1 MPPRVQ
7 LTEDAPISPQER
19 EASGWRGARSRT
31 DGAAASASGGDALLF
46 ATSEAAEGGP
56 AALLDVLGTT
66 VLERLLDQLA
76 GLGVR
81 RAWVVTRPAWRAAV
95 EAAAHRVEVTIVVS
109 QDVSEDLKLTAEIAG
124 EARGPLVVGSAHT
137 VTHGEALAGLLT
149 DPRIASGVLST
160 PAPARA
166 PEAFQIT
173 SRGARVV
180 SSASPYHR
188 VTNPTGYFLG
198 PLKVD
203 ARDLERLVGASRELA
218 KLTAELPERW
228 AGEPEQRVNEWRLR
242 RWRVAVQ
249 QETGIWPR
257 PADLPDPAAIT
268 LDAATEREIALRRRA
283 AKDDPV
289 PLLLAGLVRAQVDV
303 FSANLREFFHATP
316 LSREAA
322 ERVGEELRRSN
333 EGRVLLD
340 AAVKGSDGFFTTFF
354 VSPYSKYIARFA
366 ARRGWTPNAVS
377 TASLLIGVAAAASF
391 AAGTRASLIAGAIL
405 LQISFTVD
413 CVDGQLARYT
423 RTFSRLGGWLDSV
436 FDRAKEYLV
445 YAGLA
450 VGSSRGF
457 DEDVWLLAAAALA
470 LQTVRHMSDFAY
482 VAGQRQT
489 IFSVPALPLEQP
501 EDFLLTAGPGA
512 NPSEAAAVRARVAA
526 DPTPRQRLV
535 LRTVGAARALLR
547 SSWLRWGNR
556 IVRLPIGER
565 FALISLT
572 AAIASPRLTFVAL
585 LVWGGVATIFALTV
599 RFLISYALPRRLV
612 RAVLK

>member
-1 MPPRVQ
+1 MPPRIQ
-7 LTEDAPISPQER
+7 LTEDAPLSPLER
-19 EASGWRGARSRT
+19 EASGRRAAGSET
-31 DGAAASASGGDALLF
+31 DGATPSGSGDALLF

-56 AALLDVLGTT
+56 AALLEVLGAP
-66 VLERLLDQLA
+66 VLGRLLDQLA

-81 RAWVVTRPAWRAAV
+81 RAWVVTRPEWRAAV
-95 EAAAHRVEVTIVVS
+95 EAAADRADVTVVAS
-109 QDVSEDLKLTAEIAG
+109 EGVGQDLRLTAEIAR
-124 EARGPLVVGSAHT
+124 EARGPLVVGNAHT

-149 DPRIASGVLST
+149 DPRITSGVLST
-160 PAPARA
+160 PAPMKAL
-166 PEAFQIT
+166 EAFQIT

-180 SSASPYHR
+180 SAGSPYHR
-188 VTNPTGYFLG
+188 VTTPTGYFLG

-203 ARDLERLVGASRELA
+203 ARDLECLVDAARELA
-218 KLTAELPERW
+218 VLATDRPERW
-228 AGEPEQRVNEWRLR
+228 AAVPEHCAGEWRLR
-242 RWRVAVQ
+242 RWRVAVER
-249 QETGIWPR
+249 ETGIARR
-257 PADLPDPAAIT
+257 PADLPDPASIQ
-268 LDAATEREIALRRRA
+268 LDAAAEQEIALRRRA

-289 PLLLAGLVRAQVDV
+289 PLLLVGLVRAQVDV
-303 FSANLREFFHATP
+303 FSANVREFFHAAP

-322 ERVGEELRRSN
+322 ARAGEELRRSN

-377 TASLLIGVAAAASF
+377 TVSLVIGVAAAASF
-391 AAGTRASLIAGAIL
+391 AAGTRASLIVGALL

-457 DEDVWLLAAAALA
+457 GEDVWLLAAAALA

-489 IFSVPALPLEQP
+489 IFAAPALPLEQP
-501 EDFLLTAGPGA
+501 EDFSLTAGPGA
-512 NPSEAAAVRARVAA
+512 DPSATAAVRARVVA
-526 DPTPRQRLV
+526 DPTPRQRFV

-547 SSWLRWGNR
+547 SPLLKWGNR

-599 RFLISYALPRRLV
+599 RFLISYALPRRLL